1 MESIT
6 QIKRSSSSTDSY
18 GEPIITE
25 TSVSI
30 QAIVSAR
37 VSGSN
42 FDPDEI
48 IVTEGLTV
56 YLLPGTVVGDDDR
69 FLIRGKYYEIDGEAF
84 EWKDGIGDWSP
95 GVVVDLVR
103 QTSG

>member
-25 TSVSI
+25 TEVSVE
-30 QAIVSAR
+30 AIVSAR

-56 YLLPGTVVGDDDR
+56 YLPAGTDVGDDDR

-84 EWKDGIGDWSP
+84 EWKQGLGSWNP